1 MFSARY
7 VDVPI
12 NRYTRLLHPKL
23 VTLIVTK
30 SGDGRVNV
38 MPASWAMPTS
48 VDPPLL
54 TVAVS
59 PRRYTYELLQ
69 ARGEFTVNPVPVGMK
84 SVVDFTGS
92 VSGREVDKARSAGI
106 GLFDA
111 KELSVPCVEGALS
124 CIECSVWAQY
134 PAGDHVLVVGRV
146 RVARVL
152 EDVWDGTTYILDRA
166 KPLLHLGGDK
176 YSTSESE
183 I

>member
-1 MFSARY
+1 MSSARY
-7 VDVPI
+7 IEVPI

-23 VTLIVTK
+23 VTLIVTV
-30 SGDGRVNV
+30 SGEGRANV

-54 TVAVS
+54 TVAIS

-69 ARGEFTVNPVPVGMK
+69 AKGGFTVNPVPAGMK

-92 VSGREVDKARSAGI
+92 VSGREVDKVKSAGI
-106 GLFDA
+106 RLFDA
-111 KELSVPCVEGALS
+111 KEISAPCIEGALS

-152 EDVWDGTTYILDRA
+152 EDAWDGATYILGKA
-166 KPLLHLGGDK
+166 KPLLHLGDDK

-183 I
+183 V